1 MGSVDI
7 VRDVRGISTRSK
19 PWERIYGPFPSVI
32 PYGGIVSMPNIGEQ
46 YREGKEEEPK
56 TT

>member
-1 MGSVDI
+1 MGSGGI
-7 VRDVRGISTRSK
+7 VRDLRGISGRSK

-32 PYGGIVSMPNIGEQ
+32 PFRGFVSVPVLGKNI
-46 YREGKEEEPK
+46 EGQEEKRK